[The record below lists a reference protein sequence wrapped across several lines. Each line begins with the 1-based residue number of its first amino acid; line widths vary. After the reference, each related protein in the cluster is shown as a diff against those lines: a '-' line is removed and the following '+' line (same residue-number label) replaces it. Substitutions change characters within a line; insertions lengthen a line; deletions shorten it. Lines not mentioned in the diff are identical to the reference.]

1 MKTIISDA
9 AGLDAKPKGKSD
21 KGAKDQEKPQ
31 TPPPPPPQDTPPEKP
46 AKAETHA
53 AKLDRLKKAL
63 ADANTHAHKVRVK
76 HEKAEEEMVAEARAA
91 ERAVA
96 AAHKELHVFKAGL

>member
-9 AGLDAKPKGKSD
+9 AGLDAGSKGK
-21 KGAKDQEKPQ
+21 GAKPKDQEKAK
-31 TPPPPPPQDTPPEKP
+31 TPPSQDPPQDPPPEKP

-63 ADANTHAHKVRVK
+63 ADANTHAHKIRVK

-96 AAHKELHVFKAGL
+96 AAHKELHAFKAGL

>member
-21 KGAKDQEKPQ
+21 RGAKDQEKPQ
-31 TPPPPPPQDTPPEKP
+31 TPPPQDPPKEKP
-46 AKAETHA
+46 AKAETNA

-63 ADANTHAHKVRVK
+63 ADANTHAHEIRVK
-76 HEKAEEEMVAEARAA
+76 HEKAEEAMVAEARAA
-91 ERAVA
+91 ERAVS
-96 AAHKELHVFKAGL
+96 AAHKELHAFKAGL

>member
-9 AGLDAKPKGKSD
+9 AGLDAGSKG
-21 KGAKDQEKPQ
+21 KGAKPKDQERAKAPAPQ
-31 TPPPPPPQDTPPEKP
+31 DPPQEKP

-63 ADANTHAHKVRVK
+63 ADANTHAHKIRVK

-96 AAHKELHVFKAGL
+96 AAHKELHAFNAGL